1 MVEETTAASHGL
13 KSDIER
19 LSISV
24 DAFDLG
30 ERPEVGASA
39 AKRQKPLSMT
49 KASPQPRRVTTRG
62 GALPK
67 EQVAQIEEGW
77 EEF

>member
-1 MVEETTAASHGL
+1 
-13 KSDIER
+13 
-19 LSISV
+19 
-24 DAFDLG
+24 
-30 ERPEVGASA
+30 
-39 AKRQKPLSMT
+39 MT